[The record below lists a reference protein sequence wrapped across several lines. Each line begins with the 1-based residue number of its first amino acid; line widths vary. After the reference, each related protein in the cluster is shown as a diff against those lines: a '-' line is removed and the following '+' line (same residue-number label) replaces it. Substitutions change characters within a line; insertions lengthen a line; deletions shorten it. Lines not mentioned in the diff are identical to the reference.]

1 MRLVGVIAILVGH
14 AGDGYNQNRMVRQS
28 SLLDRV
34 IEPHRGD
41 FSAEHARYV
50 LSLDFSPAEH
60 ARYADL
66 SSKAQDVNLSADEE
80 AELDDFLLVNT
91 LLMVLQSKA
100 RISLAKHN
108 STA

>member
-1 MRLVGVIAILVGH
+1 MRRLAGH
-14 AGDGYNQNRMVRQS
+14 AGDGYNENRMVRQT

-34 IEPHRGD
+34 IEPQRGD

-50 LSLDFSPAEH
+50 ISLDFSPAEH
-60 ARYADL
+60 TRYAEL
-66 SSKAQDVNLSADEE
+66 SSKAQDGNLTSDEE

-100 RISLAKHN
+100 RTSLAKH
-108 STA
+108 SSAA